1 VGYYNKLDAER
12 QDEIDQIV
20 KWYNFNKDLPDY
32 LMNHIL
38 ADKKLLDT
46 VLRLWDADGRK
57 NYNLPPVPPRK
68 VRGRRAT
75 YRKPKFELTTVMAI
89 SIIVSVWALALIGAY
104 VMAGA

>member
-32 LMNHIL
+32 LMNYIL
-38 ADKKLLDT
+38 SDKKLLDT
-46 VLRLWDADGRK
+46 VLQLWDADGRK
-57 NYNLPPVPPRK
+57 NYNLPPAPPRK

-75 YRKPKFELTTVMAI
+75 YRKPRFELTTVMAI
-89 SIIVSVWALALIGAY
+89 SIVVSVWALALIGAY